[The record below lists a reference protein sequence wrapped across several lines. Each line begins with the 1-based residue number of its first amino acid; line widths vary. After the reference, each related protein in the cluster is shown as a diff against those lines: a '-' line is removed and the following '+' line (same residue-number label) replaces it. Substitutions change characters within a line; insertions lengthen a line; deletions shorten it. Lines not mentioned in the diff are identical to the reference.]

1 MEAVKHDAIEQTIK
15 AVPAV
20 AGATI
25 ASFTLNE
32 WVAIATLVYIIIQTA
47 FLLWRWYREIKKD
60 REE

>member
-1 MEAVKHDAIEQTIK
+1 METVKHEAVEQTIK
-15 AVPAV
+15 TTPAV

-32 WVAIATLVYIIIQTA
+32 WVAIVTIIYAIIQTA

-60 REE
+60 QEE